1 MDISIF
7 EKFKII
13 FNYIGSSFVSIGLL
27 VIFTLLLILL
37 LLTIKYKNKTFN
49 VLLLGG
55 FIGTIL
61 GIVLSHSDYV
71 SYCFKSLIK
80 MIMNYI
86 YFPSPVVYF
95 FIVLFMLIA
104 CIRTLFSDI
113 SIIKKV
119 INYIFTS
126 IIYFLFFLFIVRVT
140 MNGIVL
146 MDLSNVYNDEVILSI
161 VQISNLLFV
170 IWIIVTG
177 FYKLYN
183 FYKKKFD

>member
-1 MDISIF
+1 
-7 EKFKII
+7 
-13 FNYIGSSFVSIGLL
+13 
-27 VIFTLLLILL
+27 
-37 LLTIKYKNKTFN
+37 
-49 VLLLGG
+49 
-55 FIGTIL
+55 
-61 GIVLSHSDYV
+61 
-71 SYCFKSLIK
+71 
-80 MIMNYI
+80 
-86 YFPSPVVYF
+86 
-95 FIVLFMLIA
+95 MLIA

-113 SIIKKV
+113 SIIKKI

-170 IWIIVTG
+170 IWIIVTV

>member
-1 MDISIF
+1 
-7 EKFKII
+7 
-13 FNYIGSSFVSIGLL
+13 
-27 VIFTLLLILL
+27 
-37 LLTIKYKNKTFN
+37 
-49 VLLLGG
+49 
-55 FIGTIL
+55 
-61 GIVLSHSDYV
+61 
-71 SYCFKSLIK
+71 
-80 MIMNYI
+80 MNYI

-95 FIVLFMLIA
+95 FIVLFMLIV

-119 INYIFTS
+119 FNYIFMS
-126 IIYFLFFLFIVRVT
+126 VIYFLFFLFIVRVT

-146 MDLSNVYNDEVILSI
+146 MDLSSVYNDEVILSI